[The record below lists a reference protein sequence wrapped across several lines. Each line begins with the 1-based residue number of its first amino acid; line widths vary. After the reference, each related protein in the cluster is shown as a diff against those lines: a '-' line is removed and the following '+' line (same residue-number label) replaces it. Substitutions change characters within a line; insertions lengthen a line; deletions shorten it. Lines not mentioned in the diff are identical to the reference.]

1 MARSAAPKTRQA
13 RTSGFTYKDSFEQN
27 EANEYAAWEANVPYI
42 HWHIE
47 NARRAA
53 GGADIATIRAQALR
67 STQVATIERFNQS
80 VYAGKTSKT
89 DLNNFDN
96 AITDINQAVSDS
108 NAVMNLLREM
118 VDATLD
124 FNGTGLSANQV
135 AAKISQTIGGVKSGK
150 VNTLQAVNECLTLL
164 YNQDLKG
171 LIRTLQSQSGTLTP
185 IKQAQLASLIKL
197 DDYLNADLPWTGKG
211 GVMTPVRNTL
221 VDILTEQ
228 GLPDFLEQC
237 ARLPGQAAQFCMDS
251 MQLGQARVEGK
262 HTQGKIDTVITF
274 LMPDGRKITQ
284 GISLKSNYAGY
295 SARIL
300 TTTILATLKHAMNG
314 QEYAMV
320 NAASLFTAKELKAW
334 MEWANL
340 DRALQGSMLALKNAS
355 MQDRADLLIE
365 FTNNAATGTFQ
376 VHNIN
381 YLLYKLV
388 QKIKANNSDIPLTKM
403 GFGMAD
409 DAQLTVKAYDRTAFD
424 TTDIQLAIKNRSHY
438 TNAWLTGSHTV
449 MLNANALL
457 QALS

>member
-1 MARSAAPKTRQA
+1 MARSVAPRKA
-13 RTSGFTYKDSFEQN
+13 KTSGFTYKNNLEQN
-27 EANEYAAWEANVPYI
+27 EINEYAAWEADVPYI

-80 VYAGKTSKT
+80 VYAGKTSKA
-89 DLNNFDN
+89 DLKNFDN
-96 AITDINQAVSDS
+96 AITNINQAISDS
-108 NAVMNLLREM
+108 NSVMNLLQEM

-135 AAKISQTIGGVKSGK
+135 AAKISQTIGGIKSGK
-150 VNTLQAVNECLTLL
+150 ASTLQAVDECLTLL
-164 YNQDLKG
+164 YNEDLKG
-171 LIRTLQSQSGTLTP
+171 LIKTLQSQRGTLTP
-185 IKQAQLASLIKL
+185 IKQAQLESLIKL
-197 DDYLNADLPWTGKG
+197 DGYLKADLPWTGKG
-211 GVMTPVRNTL
+211 GVSTPVRNTL

-228 GLPDFLEQC
+228 GLPDFLEEC
-237 ARLPGQAAQFCMDS
+237 ARLPGQAAQLCIDS
-251 MQLGQARVEGK
+251 MQLGQARIEGK
-262 HTQGKIDTVITF
+262 NTQGKIDTVITF

-300 TTTILATLKHAMNG
+300 TTRILATLKHAMNG

-320 NAASLFTAKELKAW
+320 NAASLFTTEELKAW

-340 DRALQGSMLALKNAS
+340 DRALQGSMLALKEIG

-376 VHNIN
+376 IHNIN

-403 GFGMAD
+403 GFGMAAD
-409 DAQLTVKAYDRTAFD
+409 VNLAVKAYDRTAFD
-424 TTDIQLAIKNRSHY
+424 TADVQLAIKNRSHY
-438 TNAWLTGSHTV
+438 TNEWLTGSHTI